1 MNRNPSLWIVQ
12 LYMLGLR
19 KIVFV
24 GNLSAF
30 FKDSPGDP
38 LPRDLWKR
46 VKWYKNRFLAIY
58 RLYRLMSWYD
68 DEKERE
74 KGKKVS

>member
-1 MNRNPSLWIVQ
+1 MNRNPELWIVQ

-24 GNLSAF
+24 GNLSAI

-46 VKWYKNRFLAIY
+46 VK
-58 RLYRLMSWYD
+58 
-68 DEKERE
+68 
-74 KGKKVS
+74 